1 MLLHFIRV
9 GTDLVIDDLEH
20 LFHILMLVRADLIA
34 LAVIE
39 SHGGARR
46 TVGMDAGRSG
56 SSPVADLRAFRLAHG
71 EYIPDQGAFADSRH
85 AADQD
90 IGLADFALHQTES
103 VFIIEILKVKLIHV
117 CLLCFLLP
125 GWRRQFQSAVLP
137 VCCRQL
143 QSAILS
149 VCCRRFQS
157 AVSEIWPQL
166 GSRGL
171 FAVIDP
177 FLCRFFR
184 DQHGVYQMLY
194 AEGRIDME
202 QDRIAHC
209 LHRRIH
215 PAAFRQMHHDQLPE
229 AAPDQGRTGRI
240 IPAASVPIFKMMDP
254 YGFIDQGKGTGRQGD
269 LADFLYIPVVQ
280 TVIIRV
286 MKRLQSILRGRLLL
300 LLQALP
306 GQAGKDHPVSG
317 KTAFQDLVND
327 LRQLFLGKERFAG
340 HRHHILHQQ
349 GRADGTDGCPCQS
362 LQENLRHPLQSL
374 LIDPG
379 QILLTDR
386 PPDPLRLFQGCAGK
400 EDAVQGPDRRA
411 RDPCDLFIQTC
422 PLQPSPD
429 ADLKGSFSAA
439 AGQDQSVFSVMDHLQ
454 HLLCQDYIQEQ
465 ADDFFPVSFQ
475 TDDPVLVT
483 Q

>member
-1 MLLHFIRV
+1 
-9 GTDLVIDDLEH
+9 
-20 LFHILMLVRADLIA
+20 
-34 LAVIE
+34 
-39 SHGGARR
+39 
-46 TVGMDAGRSG
+46 
-56 SSPVADLRAFRLAHG
+56 
-71 EYIPDQGAFADSRH
+71 
-85 AADQD
+85 
-90 IGLADFALHQTES
+90 
-103 VFIIEILKVKLIHV
+103 
-117 CLLCFLLP
+117 
-125 GWRRQFQSAVLP
+125 
-137 VCCRQL
+137 
-143 QSAILS
+143 
-149 VCCRRFQS
+149 
-157 AVSEIWPQL
+157 
-166 GSRGL
+166 
-171 FAVIDP
+171 
-177 FLCRFFR
+177 
-184 DQHGVYQMLY
+184 
-194 AEGRIDME
+194 ME

-240 IPAASVPIFKMMDP
+240 IPAASVPVFKMMNP
-254 YGFIDQGKGTGRQGD
+254 YGIIDQGKGAGSQD
-269 LADFLYIPVVQ
+269 NLADLLYIPVVQ
-280 TVIIRV
+280 AVIIRV